1 LNIPDR
7 IAATEHMHQH
17 GLDFDDATTLQAMKV
32 HGINEIMSYD
42 EHFDEPSGIRRR
54 RPEELG

>member
-1 LNIPDR
+1 MNIPDR

-17 GLDFDDATTLQAMKV
+17 GLDFDATTLQAMKV
-32 HGINEIMSYD
+32 HEIHEIISYD
-42 EHFDEPSGIRRR
+42 EHFDKRPGIRRS

>member
-1 LNIPDR
+1 
-7 IAATEHMHQH
+7 MHQH

-42 EHFDEPSGIRRR
+42 EHFDEPSGIRRS